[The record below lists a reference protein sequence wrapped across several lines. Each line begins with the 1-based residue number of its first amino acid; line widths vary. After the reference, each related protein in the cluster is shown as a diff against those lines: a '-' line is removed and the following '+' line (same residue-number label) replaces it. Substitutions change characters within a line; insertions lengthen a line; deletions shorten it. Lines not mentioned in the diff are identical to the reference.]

1 MSMLIDY
8 KSPEKEILIN
18 VLNEYSIK
26 GISLLDS
33 TNISNIIENFIY
45 KEVEE

>member
-1 MSMLIDY
+1 MLIDY